1 MTSVPN
7 IYRILPEV
15 ILTLTGVV
23 IMLLEASL
31 PPAWRAPP
39 LGWVA
44 AIGTTIA
51 LWASLWQLSLPEGTG
66 FFSTVETS
74 AFTVFFHVLICG
86 IVLPS
91 FCSLPIR
98 SPKAAITRASFTR
111 SSSSARLACAC

>member
-1 MTSVPN
+1 MTPVPD

-23 IMLLEASL
+23 IMLIDASL
-31 PPAWRAPP
+31 PPSWARRY

-44 AIGTTIA
+44 AMGTTAA
-51 LWASLWQLSLPEGTG
+51 LWASLWQLSLPEGAG

-86 IVLPS
+86 IVLVALLL
-91 FCSLPIR
+91 SLDTLPENTHHQGEFYALIVFG
-98 SPKAAITRASFTR
+98 AVGM
-111 SSSSARLACAC
+111 